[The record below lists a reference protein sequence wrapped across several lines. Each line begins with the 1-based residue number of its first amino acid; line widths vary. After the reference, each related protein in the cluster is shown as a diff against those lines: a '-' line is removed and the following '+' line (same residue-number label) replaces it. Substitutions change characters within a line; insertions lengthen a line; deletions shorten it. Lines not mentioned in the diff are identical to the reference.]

1 MRAAGL
7 LRPARIRLV
16 AHVEDRH
23 IERTEGQA
31 RTVLE
36 LLRASEDGL
45 LMGEIVA
52 ALGGDEAASG
62 ALKETLA
69 GLYRDGL
76 ATPPGAVWAT

>member
-1 MRAAGL
+1 M
-7 LRPARIRLV
+7 LRPARIRV
-16 AHVEDRH
+16 AAHVEDRH
-23 IERTEGQA
+23 VERVEGQG
-31 RTVLE
+31 RRVLD
-36 LLRASEDGL
+36 LLRASEDG
-45 LMGEIVA
+45 METGAIVA